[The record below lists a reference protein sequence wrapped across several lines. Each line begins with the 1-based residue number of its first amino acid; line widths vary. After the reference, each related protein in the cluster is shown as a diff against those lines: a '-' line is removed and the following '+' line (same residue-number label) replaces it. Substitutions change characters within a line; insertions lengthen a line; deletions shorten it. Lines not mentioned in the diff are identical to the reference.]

1 MAVVDFLVL
10 CFSKNTSA
18 EQQSSDRSKR
28 GYMKQQNRRH
38 VDRER
43 ECDLH
48 SSRESEYDQLSTS
61 DRQMVCFSVTLVL
74 KFDICFLVML
84 TSI

>member
-38 VDRER
+38 VDR
-43 ECDLH
+43 DLH